1 LTQQNGLSN
10 SPSKTLR
17 DRITV
22 ARLGADA
29 YLQKFASPSDI
40 WRVVNR
46 LLHRFDPVTAR
57 LLIVDDDPDL
67 LTRLQTQLQ
76 RWGFQVTG
84 LSDPSQFWSVLQ
96 TTRPDLLLLDVSM
109 PEYSGIDLCRVVR
122 CDAHWY
128 ALPILF
134 LSAHADADTLHEAL
148 SVGADDYVLK
158 PITEADLIQR
168 ILKRLGRI
176 SALEEVPA

>member
-1 LTQQNGLSN
+1 M
-10 SPSKTLR
+10 PSGSLR
-17 DRITV
+17 
-22 ARLGADA
+22 
-29 YLQKFASPSDI
+29 S
-40 WRVVNR
+40 
-46 LLHRFDPVTAR
+46 
-57 LLIVDDDPDL
+57 
-67 LTRLQTQLQ
+67 
-76 RWGFQVTG
+76 
-84 LSDPSQFWSVLQ
+84 
-96 TTRPDLLLLDVSM
+96 
-109 PEYSGIDLCRVVR
+109 
-122 CDAHWY
+122 HWY

>member
-1 LTQQNGLSN
+1 
-10 SPSKTLR
+10 
-17 DRITV
+17 
-22 ARLGADA
+22 
-29 YLQKFASPSDI
+29 
-40 WRVVNR
+40 
-46 LLHRFDPVTAR
+46 
-57 LLIVDDDPDL
+57 
-67 LTRLQTQLQ
+67 
-76 RWGFQVTG
+76 
-84 LSDPSQFWSVLQ
+84 
-96 TTRPDLLLLDVSM
+96 M